1 MQSAA
6 IAAQLN
12 QYVTQLQQEGV
23 LDDQFQQLIQLQDE
37 SNPDFVAEVVQLY
50 VEDSSAKIDKIAAML
65 TTVAEP
71 DFNEL
76 DQLVHQ
82 FKGSSA
88 SLGAQTIA
96 FLCVKLRERCQSC
109 CRSGCVL
116 LLSQIQ
122 QAFEVLKERLSVFIQ
137 LEAQLKSMAA
147 MQT

>member
-1 MQSAA
+1 
-6 IAAQLN
+6 
-12 QYVTQLQQEGV
+12 
-23 LDDQFQQLIQLQDE
+23 DDQFQQLIQLQDE

-76 DQLVHQ
+76 DQL
-82 FKGSSA
+82 
-88 SLGAQTIA
+88 
-96 FLCVKLRERCQSC
+96 
-109 CRSGCVL
+109 
-116 LLSQIQ
+116 